1 MTEVIII
8 LALIAANGVFA
19 GAEIAIVAS
28 RKTRI
33 QELAEQGRSS
43 AKAVLGLRQ
52 NAERFLATV
61 QVGITVVSATAAAF
75 GGVAIAERLA
85 PVLAQI
91 PALAEHAEGAALG
104 LVVAVISY
112 LSIVLGE
119 LVPKS
124 LALRSA
130 EQYALL
136 VAKPL
141 LALSWL
147 ARPVVWLLSSSAN
160 LLLKPLGDQTTFT
173 ETRHSAEELQQLV
186 EEATKAGT
194 IKPEAG
200 EIVSRA
206 LDLGALTAGEVMVPR
221 QQVVSISKDATI
233 EELTKVLLE
242 HGYSRMPVYEE
253 RIDNVVGYVSVKDF
267 LAQALKHQPL
277 VVQDVLRAPFFVPEG
292 KGAVELLEEMRRKRM
307 PFAIVLDEQGG
318 TAGIVTIEDL
328 VEELVGDIFSEHAR
342 PQGPLALK
350 VEKDGAVLVNG
361 MTPIRDVNRELDVE
375 LSEDGAWTTIG
386 GLCLELAGRVPSTG
400 DVLHTPNGVTLEVVE
415 ASPRRVRVVRIRRAA
430 AG

>member
-1 MTEVIII
+1 M
-8 LALIAANGVFA
+8 ALIAANGVFA

-43 AKAVLGLRQ
+43 AKAVLDLRE

-206 LDLGALTAGEVMVPR
+206 LDLGALTTGEVMVPR
-221 QQVVSISKDATI
+221 QQVVSISKDATL

-253 RIDNVVGYVSVKDF
+253 RIDNVVGYVNVKDF
-267 LAQALKHQPL
+267 LAQALKQKPL
-277 VVQDVLRAPFFVPEG
+277 VLQDVLRTPFFVPES

-318 TAGIVTIEDL
+318 TAGIITIEDL

-361 MTPIRDVNRELDVE
+361 MTPIRDVNRELDVG

-400 DVLHTPNGVTLEVVE
+400 DILHAPNGVTLEVVE